1 MQLLSRVMFQ
11 TLGIGLTGN
20 AVIAYA
26 IPQTLH
32 DPVLIHD
39 QHALWNY
46 LEATNIATDTALI
59 VLPLVMIWRIQ
70 TSMAKKASVFSFFA
84 LRIM

>member
-1 MQLLSRVMFQ
+1 MFQ
-11 TLGIGLTGN
+11 KLGTGLTGN

-26 IPQTLH
+26 IPLILH
-32 DPVLIHD
+32 DPGLIHYK
-39 QHALWNY
+39 HALWNY

-59 VLPLVMIWRIQ
+59 VLPLVMISRIQ